1 CSGEAAKNGFAPAD
15 VPGLVP
21 ILRDLRQVR
30 VVGLM
35 TMAAY
40 EDDPERCRPAFAL
53 LRRLLGE
60 LRREAGDAHP
70 LAELSMGMSNDFE
83 VAIEEGATLVRLG
96 TVLFEGVPLAEGAR
110 R

>member
-1 CSGEAAKNGFAPAD
+1 M
-15 VPGLVP
+15 
-21 ILRDLRQVR
+21 LRDLRRVR

-35 TMAAY
+35 TMAAL
-40 EDDPERCRPAFAL
+40 EDDPEHCRPAFAL

-60 LRREAGDAHP
+60 LRREVGDVHP
-70 LAELSMGMSNDFE
+70 LTELSMGMSNDFE

-96 TVLFEGVPLAEGAR
+96 TVLYEGIPSAPGMR